1 MGSICSP
8 CSPRSPKNAVTPGTV
23 ARIVLTMWVVRALL
37 VSMSLLV
44 VTIVTLAEA
53 SLLTVSRAGRTYVDA
68 DNLATHLKAKMEA
81 TPERVYLRTKTH
93 VVTLTRDWARVEI
106 DGMPVVLEAPVLVE
120 GRRWL
125 VPEAFVRQVIPIL
138 EGKAALPT
146 ARMASAP
153 SPKLP
158 SAPLAPPGTGSA
170 PVVGQSGV
178 ASTGQT
184 VPPVSAPL
192 QPVPVAPSR
201 SVPATAPTVRSP
213 APAATLPPG
222 QSVGT
227 VPPVSAPLQP
237 VPVAPFPSQPA
248 AAPVVRAPGAAPT
261 QSSGPS
267 AVTGAPSSRTY
278 PPAPGSTAE
287 LAAVPSAPPA
297 PAVVMPPL
305 VEAPVARPGP
315 APSPTLNAVAPRF
328 GPPATSPLSGAEGL
342 ARVQARATAI
352 VLSDVRL
359 RSYPTFTRVVLE
371 TSAAVRHR
379 VESTTPKEMRIRL
392 DSVSTSPRIDE
403 IHDGLLA
410 EVRLDPAG
418 EDAIVRVKF
427 TATAAEPKV
436 STLSDP
442 PRLLLDFPRPSE
454 SGARTGPVAVT
465 PLRTIVLDAGHGGH
479 DPGAHGPTALQEKE
493 LVLDVT
499 RRVAKLVE
507 ASLPGLK
514 VLLSRKGD
522 YFVPLRERTSFA
534 NRERADL
541 FVSIHANAH
550 REAASEG
557 VETYFLS
564 SEATDNA
571 ARQVA
576 AAENSVVQLEKP
588 VFKGSRAD
596 AVKAILWDLAQ
607 SEFQQESSRLAEV
620 VQDSMTESL
629 RIPNRGVKQA
639 GFYVLGGAA
648 MPAVLIEIGFV
659 TNPKEERR
667 LKDTKYR
674 DEIARAI
681 AAGIGDYKREL
692 DQRAARAAAR

>member
-106 DGMPVVLEAPVLVE
+106 DGKPVVLEAPVLVE

-178 ASTGQT
+178 ASTGQ
-184 VPPVSAPL
+184 
-192 QPVPVAPSR
+192 
-201 SVPATAPTVRSP
+201 
-213 APAATLPPG
+213 
-222 QSVGT
+222 T

>member
-1 MGSICSP
+1 
-8 CSPRSPKNAVTPGTV
+8 
-23 ARIVLTMWVVRALL
+23 MWVVRALL
-37 VSMSLLV
+37 VAMSLLV
-44 VTIVTLAEA
+44 VTLAEA

-68 DNLATHLKAKMEA
+68 GNLATHLKATMEA
-81 TPERVYLRTKTH
+81 TPDRIYLRTKTH

-106 DGMPVVLEAPVLVE
+106 DGKPVVLEAPVRVE

-146 ARMASAP
+146 APMAA
-153 SPKLP
+153 
-158 SAPLAPPGTGSA
+158 TGSA

-178 ASTGQT
+178 ASTGQATSPSPVAAPT
-184 VPPVSAPL
+184 VRSPSVPATAPAAPSPSVSAPA
-192 QPVPVAPSR
+192 PAAPSR

-213 APAATLPPG
+213 APAATPPPG
-222 QSVGT
+222 QSAGT

-237 VPVAPFPSQPA
+237 VPVAPFPSQPE
-248 AAPVVRAPGAAPT
+248 AAPVVRAPGPAPT
-261 QSSGPS
+261 YSSAPS
-267 AVTGAPSSRTY
+267 AVAGAPSSKTY
-278 PPAPGSTAE
+278 PPAPGSTSV
-287 LAAVPSAPPA
+287 LATVPSAPPS
-297 PAVVMPPL
+297 PAAVMPPL

-315 APSPTLNAVAPRF
+315 APSPTLSAVAPRF
-328 GPPATSPLSGAEGL
+328 APPATSPLSGAEGL

-352 VLSDVRL
+352 ALSDVRL

-371 TSAAVRHR
+371 TSAAVRHH

-427 TATAAEPKV
+427 TGTAAEPKV

-454 SGARTGPVAVT
+454 PGMRAGPVAVT

-479 DPGAHGPTALQEKE
+479 DPGAHGPTGLQEKE

-588 VFKGSRAD
+588 VFKGSRSD
-596 AVKAILWDLAQ
+596 TVKAILWDLAQ

-659 TNPKEERR
+659 TNPREERR
-667 LKDTKYR
+667 LKDMRYR